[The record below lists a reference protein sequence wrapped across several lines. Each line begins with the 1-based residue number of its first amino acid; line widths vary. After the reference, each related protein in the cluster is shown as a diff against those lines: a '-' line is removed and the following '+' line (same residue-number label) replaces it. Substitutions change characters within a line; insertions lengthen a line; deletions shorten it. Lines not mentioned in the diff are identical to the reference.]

1 MSPFQGGA
9 VSPPDPDSWRVQV
22 RQWLAGVLD
31 PARTPETTADAD
43 LAVFHNLPEAG
54 ERLLL
59 ERCRAYQ
66 RARFD
71 AGYQALTLSA
81 DLGGAGLSAA
91 HVAVFAEEESD
102 FDVPPSTE
110 LISVT
115 VRLVAMA
122 VSLFGTAEQRRDFAR
137 PFLRTDLLA
146 CQLFSEP
153 GAGSDLAA
161 VRTRARQEDTDTAR
175 RAEAGGGGDW
185 VIDGQKVW
193 TSGAQ
198 FADYGLLL
206 ARTDP
211 DVVKQAGITAFLV
224 PMDAPG
230 VEVRPIRQMSGG
242 ASFNEVFLSGVR
254 VPDRLRIGR
263 PGQGWEV
270 ATTTLGFERTASGSG
285 NRRKGG
291 TFTDVLALARS
302 LGRTDDPLV
311 RQRLADLYVRT
322 ELRAATVDRVARTSA
337 TGGRPG
343 PEASLTK
350 LMASELLTRTGQLA
364 ADLMGARICA
374 DTGEPG
380 TFAWTQHL
388 LGAPG
393 YRLAGGTD
401 QIQRNLIGERVLKL
415 PPEPRADR
423 VPFSRLTG
431 D

>member
-1 MSPFQGGA
+1 
-9 VSPPDPDSWRVQV
+9 VSQHDLDTWRTQA
-22 RQWLAGVLD
+22 RQWLATVLE
-31 PARTPETTADAD
+31 PRRATASAEEATD
-43 LAVFHNLPEAG
+43 LAVFHNLPED
-54 ERLLL
+54 EELLL
-59 ERCRAYQ
+59 LDRCRAYQ

-71 AGYQALTLSA
+71 AGYQALTLPP
-81 DLGGAGLSAA
+81 DKGGAGLTAA
-91 HVAVFAEEESD
+91 HVAAFAEEESA
-102 FDVPPSTE
+102 FEVPPSTE

-122 VSLFGTAEQRRDFAR
+122 VSLFGTPEQRHDHAR
-137 PFLRTDLLA
+137 AFLRTDLLA

-161 VRTRARQEDTDTAR
+161 LRTRARRDGE
-175 RAEAGGGGDW
+175 DW

-198 FADYGLLL
+198 FADHGLLL

-254 VPDRLRIGR
+254 VPDRLRIGH

-322 ELRAATVDRVARTSA
+322 ALRAATVDRVARASA
-337 TGGRPG
+337 SGGRPG

-350 LMASELLTRTGQLA
+350 LMASDLLTRTGQVA
-364 ADLMGARICA
+364 AELMGARICA

-380 TFAWTQHL
+380 TFAWTEHV

-423 VPFSRLTG
+423 VPFSQLSG
-431 D
+431 N

>member
-1 MSPFQGGA
+1 MSKPEADQ
-9 VSPPDPDSWRVQV
+9 PDIDAWRTQV
-22 RQWLAGVLD
+22 RQWLATVLE
-31 PARTPETTADAD
+31 PRRTPASSPEAAD
-43 LAVFHNLPEAG
+43 LAVFHNLPDDE

-71 AGYQALTLSA
+71 AGHQALTLPR
-81 DLGGAGLSAA
+81 DKGGAGLSAA
-91 HVAVFAEEESD
+91 HAAAFAQEESA
-102 FDVPPSTE
+102 FEVPPSTE

-122 VSLFGTAEQRRDFAR
+122 VSLFGTPAQRETHAR
-137 PFLRTDLLA
+137 AFLRTDLLA

-161 VRTRARQEDTDTAR
+161 LRTRAREEEGA
-175 RAEAGGGGDW
+175 W

-211 DVVKQAGITAFLV
+211 DVVKQAGITAFLL
-224 PMDAPG
+224 PMDTPG
-230 VEVRPIRQMSGG
+230 VHVRPIRQMSGG
-242 ASFNEVFLSGVR
+242 ASFNEVFLEGVR
-254 VPDRLRIGR
+254 VPDELRIGR

-270 ATTTLGFERTASGSG
+270 ATATLAFERTASGGG

-291 TFTDVLALARS
+291 TFSDVLALARS
-302 LGRTDDPLV
+302 LGRTRDPLV
-311 RQRLADLYVRT
+311 RQRLADLYVRS
-322 ELRAATVDRVARTSA
+322 ELRAATVDRVARASA
-337 TGGRPG
+337 DGGRPG

-350 LMASELLTRTGQLA
+350 LMASDLLTRTGQTA
-364 ADLMGARICA
+364 AELMGARISA
-374 DTGEPG
+374 DTGEPD

-401 QIQRNLIGERVLKL
+401 QIQRNLIGERVLGL
-415 PPEPRADR
+415 PGEPRTDR
-423 VPFSRLTG
+423 VPFSELLG
-431 D
+431 N